1 MNKEFSV
8 TPDFYLWE
16 EFRSGDD
23 LAFGT
28 IYRTYADVLFRY
40 GMKFTPDEEL
50 VKDCI
55 QELFIEIYSHKQNLG
70 RTNNIKLY
78 LLKSLKRRIIKAI
91 RFQSDYSSI
100 NETDAPFFITYTQ
113 NDGVFTDEQAD
124 KQTKEIQ
131 KALNELSPR
140 QKEAIYLRFN
150 TGLSYEEIC
159 EAMNLNYQSV
169 RNLVFR
175 AIDKMRINLSQTN
188 MILFFV
194 LKQC

>member
-1 MNKEFSV
+1 MKIEYSV

-23 LAFGT
+23 LAFGK
-28 IYRTYADVLFRY
+28 IYKTYVDVLFRY
-40 GMKFTPDEEL
+40 GMKFTHDEEL

-100 NETDAPFFITYTQ
+100 NETDAPFLITYTQ
-113 NDGVFTDEQAD
+113 NDGVFADEQTD

-131 KALNELSPR
+131 KALTELSPR

-169 RNLVFR
+169 RNLVFS
-175 AIDKMRINLSQTN
+175 AIEKMRINLSQTN

-194 LKQC
+194 SKQY